1 MEDHEQ
7 NENRPASVRIHPK
20 KSDALL
26 LSALFLV
33 CIVILIIGH
42 WEHWEIPQDKTYSV
56 AFGVSIY
63 CIFLY
68 SRVFR
73 RVSVDSRKL
82 QYYILGLIPVDI
94 YWYDVAQIGT
104 VFISSKYPVRE
115 KDIGVLGE
123 MFVLVLKPCK
133 KYEEGSRTIRWWH
146 IRPKWR
152 HPFLVKNIYCDTE
165 KYKEII
171 EAYSR
176 KKVSFEIRYR

>member
-1 MEDHEQ
+1 MMEDNEQ
-7 NENRPASVRIHPK
+7 NKNRPASARIRPK
-20 KSDALL
+20 KGDVIL
-26 LSALFLV
+26 LSNLFLV
-33 CIVILIIGH
+33 CIVILIVGH
-42 WEHWEIPQDKTYSV
+42 WDILQGKVYFV

-68 SRVFR
+68 SRVLQ

-82 QYYILGLIPVDI
+82 RYYIFGIIPVEV

-104 VFISSKYPVRE
+104 VFILAEYGAGTE
-115 KDIGVLGE
+115 TLGE

-133 KYEEGSRTIRWWH
+133 KYEEGSKKLRWWN

-171 EAYSR
+171 EEYSR
-176 KKVSFEIRYR
+176 KKVSFERIYD

>member
-7 NENRPASVRIHPK
+7 TTEERPVMRIHPK
-20 KSDALL
+20 KSEVLL
-26 LSALFLV
+26 VSIIFLGSIVILTIGRWNILQKKQYFMAFSFLV
-33 CIVILIIGH
+33 CCILV
-42 WEHWEIPQDKTYSV
+42 YV
-56 AFGVSIY
+56 N
-63 CIFLY
+63 L
-68 SRVFR
+68 FR

-82 QYYILGLIPVDI
+82 RYYVLGIIPVEI

-104 VFISSKYPVRE
+104 VFISAEAPVKE
-115 KDIGVLGE
+115 KDTEMLGE

-165 KYKEII
+165 KYKEVL
-171 EAYSR
+171 EEYSR
-176 KKVSFEIRYR
+176 KKVSFEIKYR

>member
-1 MEDHEQ
+1 MMEDYEQ
-7 NENRPASVRIHPK
+7 NENRLASARIHPR

-26 LSALFLV
+26 LSNLFRV
-33 CIVILIIGH
+33 CIVILTVGPWDLLRGKIYFI
-42 WEHWEIPQDKTYSV
+42 
-56 AFGVSIY
+56 AFVVFIY

-68 SRVFR
+68 SRLLQR
-73 RVSVDSRKL
+73 ASIDPRKL
-82 QYYILGLIPVDI
+82 RYYIFGIIPVEI

-104 VFISSKYPVRE
+104 VFISAEAPVKE
-115 KDIGVLGE
+115 KDTEMLGE

-165 KYKEII
+165 KYKEVL
-171 EAYSR
+171 EEYSR
-176 KKVSFEIRYR
+176 KKVSFEIKYR